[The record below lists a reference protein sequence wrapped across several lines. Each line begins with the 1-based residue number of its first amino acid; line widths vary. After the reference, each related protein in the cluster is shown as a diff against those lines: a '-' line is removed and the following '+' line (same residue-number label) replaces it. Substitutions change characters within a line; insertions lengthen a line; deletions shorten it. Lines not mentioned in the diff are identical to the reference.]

1 MNKFED
7 LCAEL
12 DNLDIVYQLSPNSGI
27 NGEYALFIGDS
38 RRGSS
43 CRVSYCYMI
52 IAYNEEIDAFSYNI
66 VIDRRHGVK
75 ITKSKEEVLARVARF
90 YFEEYENV

>member
-7 LCAEL
+7 LRAEL

-43 CRVSYCYMI
+43 CYMI

-66 VIDRRHGVK
+66 VIDGRHGVK

-90 YFEEYENV
+90 YFEGYENV